1 MDFEIQ
7 GRLPSLNEYISACRT
22 NPYKGAQL
30 KKEQQEIVAWEIM
43 RARLD
48 GYLKPVTKPCII
60 NFEYSEKKFKRDLDN
75 ISGFA
80 HKVILDALVETGI
93 LPDDKYKWVTG
104 FTDSFYESE
113 KEYIAV
119 TIKECE

>member
-1 MDFEIQ
+1 MNFEIQ
-7 GRLPSLNEYISACRT
+7 GRLSSLNEYISACRT

-48 GYLKPVTKPCII
+48 GYLKPVTKPCTI

-80 HKVILDALVETGI
+80 HKVILDALV
-93 LPDDKYKWVTG
+93 
-104 FTDSFYESE
+104 
-113 KEYIAV
+113 
-119 TIKECE
+119 